1 MTFIGLDD
9 GERICNV
16 TVWIKIVGDTD
27 RIWHPIFVERQ
38 EATVLSSAN
47 AQQVI
52 RKLAE
57 DYRQC
62 KWEAV
67 PAPEGGDQR
76 VIKGED
82 KVPKN

>member
-1 MTFIGLDD
+1 M
-9 GERICNV
+9 
-16 TVWIKIVGDTD
+16 TVWIKIAGDID
-27 RIWHPIFVERQ
+27 KIWHPIFVEKL

-52 RKLAE
+52 RKLDD

-62 KWEAV
+62 RWKAV
-67 PAPEGGDQR
+67 PAPEGGDRR

-82 KVPKN
+82 KLQKK

>member
-1 MTFIGLDD
+1 M
-9 GERICNV
+9 
-16 TVWIKIVGDTD
+16 TVWIKIDGDID
-27 RIWHPIFVERQ
+27 RIWQPIFVERQ

-52 RKLAE
+52 RTLDN

-67 PAPEGGDQR
+67 PAPEGRDQR

>member
-1 MTFIGLDD
+1 M
-9 GERICNV
+9 
-16 TVWIKIVGDTD
+16 TVWIKIDGDIAK
-27 RIWHPIFVERQ
+27 RWHPIFVERQ

-52 RKLAE
+52 RKLDD

-62 KWEAV
+62 RWEAV

-82 KVPKN
+82 KPQRK

>member
-1 MTFIGLDD
+1 M
-9 GERICNV
+9 
-16 TVWIKIVGDTD
+16 TVWIKIDGDID
-27 RIWHPIFVERQ
+27 KIWHPIFVERQ

-52 RKLAE
+52 RKLDD

-62 KWEAV
+62 RWEAV
-67 PAPEGGDQR
+67 PATEGGDQR

-82 KVPKN
+82 KPQKK

>member
-1 MTFIGLDD
+1 M
-9 GERICNV
+9 
-16 TVWIKIVGDTD
+16 TVWIKIDGDID
-27 RIWHPIFVERQ
+27 KRWHPIFVERL

-52 RKLAE
+52 RKLDD

-62 KWEAV
+62 RWEAV
-67 PAPEGGDQR
+67 PATEGSDQR

-82 KVPKN
+82 KAQRK

>member
-1 MTFIGLDD
+1 M
-9 GERICNV
+9 
-16 TVWIKIVGDTD
+16 TVWIKIDGDIDKT
-27 RIWHPIFVERQ
+27 WHPIFVERQ

-52 RKLAE
+52 RKLAD

-62 KWEAV
+62 RWEAV
-67 PAPEGGDQR
+67 LAPEGGDQR

-82 KVPKN
+82 KPQKK